1 MGTVAVE
8 RERLFSPVVEPSA
21 VESQADVE
29 QKMNALWTEHRPL
42 LLQRVDML
50 EREFWNWIRSPDE
63 KAAAVIARDLAHKMA
78 GVLGTFGMKRG
89 SMIASSLEKIAGM
102 PRHGQRAGAS
112 TVYALLSE
120 LRSLIQAR
128 R

>member
-1 MGTVAVE
+1 MGTVT
-8 RERLFSPVVEPSA
+8 
-21 VESQADVE
+21 VESRGVESLAAEQRADVE
-29 QKMNALWTEHRPL
+29 RKMNALWTEHRPL

-50 EREFWNWIRSPDE
+50 EREFWQWLRTPDS

-78 GVLGTFGMKRG
+78 GVMGTFGMKRG
-89 SMIASSLEKIAGM
+89 SMIASTLERIAGM
-102 PRHGQRAGAS
+102 PLHGQRAGAS
-112 TVYALLSE
+112 TVYSLLNE

>member
-1 MGTVAVE
+1 MGTLAVE
-8 RERLFSPVVEPSA
+8 TQRTASPI
-21 VESQADVE
+21 VESSAAEQQADVE
-29 QKMNALWTEHRPL
+29 QKMNALWTEHRAL
-42 LLQRVDML
+42 LLQRVDLL

-63 KAAAVIARDLAHKMA
+63 KAPAVIARDLAHKMA

-89 SMIASSLEKIAGM
+89 STIASSLEKIAGM
-102 PRHGQRAGAS
+102 PKHGQRAGAS

-120 LRSLIQAR
+120 LRSVIQTR